1 MAIELRLT
9 STVRAILDWEEID
22 TDAGI
27 SLQSDLGQEA
37 EGIRYSYGTGD
48 FQINEAWY
56 KEIEIGANSN
66 QVIDLH
72 ALPATILNLNLN
84 KRIDRLK
91 GLIVEN
97 GSANGVLI
105 IGQSGTTD
113 AVNFLANMQEVGYSG
128 VYEFVSQVGTVI
140 SSGKSKFNIHNP
152 NSTAITVKV
161 LAIGI
166 KN

>member
-1 MAIELRLT
+1 MSISVRLT

-22 TDAGI
+22 TDEGI

-37 EGIRYSYGTGD
+37 KDIRFTYGSGD

-56 KEIEIGANSN
+56 KEIEIGAGSN

-72 ALPATILNLNLN
+72 ALPVTVFNLTLN

-91 GLIVEN
+91 GLIIEN
-97 GSANGVLI
+97 SSASEALI
-105 IGQSGTTD
+105 IGQSGTTGT
-113 AVNFLANMQEVGYSG
+113 VNFLADMQEIGHSG
-128 VYEFVSQVGTVI
+128 VYEFVSQVGSVI
-140 SSGKSKFNIHNP
+140 SSGKTKFNIHNP
-152 NSTAITVKV
+152 NSVPITVRV
-161 LAIGI
+161 LVIGT